1 MNWTALIIMNNYFHD
16 VATATL
22 LSSAVILWVLGRQA
36 EKGGPED
43 RRALAR
49 AMPTLTRFAIGALI
63 WIILG
68 GIPRIIFFNTFE
80 FIPAKDNGIIID
92 LAIKHIF
99 LFAAVGAGAI
109 MWLRMGKV
117 ARGELAKAKA
127 NSASG
132 STGGRSE

>member
-36 EKGGPED
+36 QRGGPED
-43 RRALAR
+43 RN
-49 AMPTLTRFAIGALI
+49 GALI

-68 GIPRIIFFNTFE
+68 GIPRVIFFNTFE

-92 LAIKHIF
+92 LGIKHVF
-99 LFAAVGAGAI
+99 LFAAVGLGAV
-109 MWLRMGKV
+109 MWARIGKI
-117 ARGELAKAKA
+117 ARGEDARAD
-127 NSASG
+127 
-132 STGGRSE
+132 

>member
-1 MNWTALIIMNNYFHD
+1 MGINWTALIIMNNYFHD
-16 VATATL
+16 VATATM

-36 EKGGPED
+36 EKGGPEE
-43 RRALAR
+43 RRALAK
-49 AMPTLTRFAIGALI
+49 ALPTLTRFAIGALI

-68 GIPRIIFFNTFE
+68 GIPRVIFFNTFE

-99 LFAAVGAGAI
+99 LFGFTGAGVA

-117 ARGELAKAKA
+117 ARGEITSAADKA
-127 NSASG
+127 
-132 STGGRSE
+132 